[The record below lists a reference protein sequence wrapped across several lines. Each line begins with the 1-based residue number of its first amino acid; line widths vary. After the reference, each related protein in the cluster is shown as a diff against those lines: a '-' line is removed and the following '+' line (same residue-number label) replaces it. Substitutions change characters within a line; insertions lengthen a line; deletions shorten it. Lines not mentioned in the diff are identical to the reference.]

1 MAIASECEVWWSVEK
16 SLLHVYK
23 TAIWNIGDLIC
34 CDNRM
39 SSRRP
44 DLDTKGIPS
53 VIVTGFTLSY
63 FTFKRINYCYLM
75 SSPLSFGLTID
86 ILEHKEM
93 SFVCFC
99 VPCDFIV
106 VIEEA
111 LILIWLAWL
120 AASYMQ

>member
-16 SLLHVYK
+16 SVLHIYK
-23 TAIWNIGDLIC
+23 TPIWKISDFIC

-63 FTFKRINYCYLM
+63 FTLKE
-75 SSPLSFGLTID
+75 LTI
-86 ILEHKEM
+86 I
-93 SFVCFC
+93 
-99 VPCDFIV
+99 I
-106 VIEEA
+106 
-111 LILIWLAWL
+111 
-120 AASYMQ
+120 